1 MILYLFCNNSFA
13 SRWNPA
19 ESLANF
25 TRGSSAA
32 ASIIKARKHSPARTV
47 SIKLFSSLDSFTISV
62 ALIFEYLLLF
72 IG

>member
-1 MILYLFCNNSFA
+1 MILYRFCSNSLA

-25 TRGSSAA
+25 TRGSVAA

-47 SIKLFSSLDSFTISV
+47 SI
-62 ALIFEYLLLF
+62 
-72 IG
+72 